1 MSEDVQRRFGESGA
15 GLPTI
20 PAAQDSITDPNL
32 QMVLEGLNNATY
44 VQLWLDTAYG
54 PVVGGAMNEAIV
66 NFFGGQGTPQDIVDA
81 IKAAVETL

>member
-1 MSEDVQRRFGESGA
+1 
-15 GLPTI
+15 
-20 PAAQDSITDPNL
+20 
-32 QMVLEGLNNATY
+32 MVLEGLNNASY

-66 NFFGGQGTPQDIVDA
+66 NLFGGAGTPQGIVDA